1 MRDDLDVCGAG
12 LTYCMK
18 WVGQEAATT
27 GGSFSTTNPVY
38 RDCSRPCCRANSS
51 SPFALLVSCPRPP
64 CLSVSLRKSA
74 SKNSNGQ
81 YRMRLKMGTM
91 RRSVSHGH
99 RRPLTRPGLAPCC
112 ALPRWRV
119 GVALF
124 IWPRPLMGFG
134 LAVLLLCIGCP
145 RLVHR
150 LACPPLVLPRAC
162 PPQVHHT
169 LSCVACCRG
178 HAEYVLCRMLPR
190 PCGMESCIM
199 HHTGLCLG
207 RCSTLAPSSSCEE
220 EDANLGRCSAF
231 APSSDAATH
240 EQHINNTI
248 ATQ

>member
-1 MRDDLDVCGAG
+1 MRDHSDARRLRCVWRRAYV
-12 LTYCMK
+12 LHEM
-18 WVGQEAATT
+18 

-169 LSCVACCRG
+169 HCPVSHVAEAMRNMSCVACCRG
-178 HAEYVLCRMLPR
+178 HAEWSLASCTTQDCVL
-190 PCGMESCIM
+190 
-199 HHTGLCLG
+199 
-207 RCSTLAPSSSCEE
+207 A
-220 EDANLGRCSAF
+220 
-231 APSSDAATH
+231 DAAHWHPRRHVRRRMQTWADAAH
-240 EQHINNTI
+240 LHPHQMQQHMSNT
-248 ATQ
+248 